1 MTMTLITHAIAL
13 ILGGAGGYLW
23 GAKVKATAQA
33 DAAKVAAT
41 ATAVEADVKKL

>member
-1 MTMTLITHAIAL
+1 MTQLIVSFL
-13 ILGGAGGYLW
+13 LGLFVGGAGGYLW